1 MSRIVITGGAGLLGL
16 NWAIRKASTYDIHLW
31 LHKKNI
37 NLDGVSSHFIELS
50 DVDAIAKALD
60 FIKPDVVINAA
71 GFTSVYGCE
80 HNPKHS
86 ELSNFIIAKNIAIAT
101 SKRSIKL
108 VQVSTDHLFAGTTS
122 LNNEQSPIKCLNTYD
137 KHKSMAENEALAKHP
152 DALVLRTTFFGWGP
166 SYRRSFSDLILDDMA
181 VGRQVRMFDDV
192 FFTPLDT
199 MHLIDITHELL
210 NLNQRGI
217 INICGGERISK
228 YEFSVKLAAKFDYDP
243 DLIQPIQASRLQ
255 TNLKRPLDLSLADD
269 KLRGIIGGKSVLVDD
284 AIESLKQHKSLRKQ
298 IGRIGQ
304 IIPYGRH
311 YIDDADIEAVT
322 NTLKS
327 GFLTQGP
334 AIPKFE
340 DGICE
345 YTGAKYAVAVSSA
358 TAGLH
363 LAYMALEAEK
373 GRSVL
378 TSPITF
384 VSTANAAH
392 FCGSKA
398 RFADINPCTA
408 NIGLNS
414 VVSALDEY
422 DDIHIVAP
430 VLFSGSADG
439 IPEVSKLAKSKGKFV
454 VEDAAHGL
462 GGSYLCG
469 AKIGSCKYSDCTVFS
484 LHPVKS
490 IAAGEGGI
498 ITTNDENIYR
508 ALLRLRS
515 HGINKNDSPY
525 VNIKDAFTNGEN
537 NLWYYEMT
545 TLGFHYRI
553 TDIQAS
559 LAASQL
565 TKLDLFA
572 TRRRELAHRYSS
584 WIDQHEYF
592 SRAQQVSID
601 HSANH
606 LFTIAID
613 FETIGKTR
621 NNVMKELLSHN
632 IITQVHYIPVVNQPY
647 YATKGISPYDYPHSQ
662 AYYQSTLSIPLY
674 YSLSDDEFNFVLEVL
689 EKVIQ

>member
-1 MSRIVITGGAGLLGL
+1 MSRMVITGGAGLLGL

-37 NLDGVSSHFIELS
+37 NLDGISSHFIELS
-50 DVDAIAKALD
+50 NVDAIAKALD
-60 FIKPDVVINAA
+60 LIKPDVVINAA
-71 GFTSVYGCE
+71 GLTSVYGCE

-86 ELSNFIIAKNIAIAT
+86 ELANFIIAKNIAIAT

-122 LNNEQSPIKCLNTYD
+122 LNNEQSPIKCLNTYA
-137 KHKSMAENEALAKHP
+137 KHKSMAENEVLAKHP
-152 DALVLRTTFFGWGP
+152 DALVLRTTFSDGDHLIGDL
-166 SYRRSFSDLILDDMA
+166 FSDLILDDMA
-181 VGRQVRMFDDV
+181 VGRQVKMFDDV
-192 FFTPLDT
+192 FTPLDT
-199 MHLIDITHELL
+199 SHLIDITHELL

-217 INICGGERISK
+217 INLCGGERISK
-228 YEFSVKLAAKFDYDP
+228 YEFSVKLAAKFGYDP

-284 AIESLKQHKSLRKQ
+284 AIESLKQHKNLRKQ

-311 YIDDADIEAVT
+311 YLDDADIEAVT

-340 DGICE
+340 DGICA

-398 RFADINPCTA
+398 RFADINPSTA
-408 NIGLNS
+408 NIGRSS
-414 VVSALDEY
+414 VASALEEH

-469 AKIGSCKYSDCTVFS
+469 AKIGSCKYSDCTVF
-484 LHPVKS
+484 
-490 IAAGEGGI
+490 
-498 ITTNDENIYR
+498 
-508 ALLRLRS
+508 
-515 HGINKNDSPY
+515 
-525 VNIKDAFTNGEN
+525 F
-537 NLWYYEMT
+537 
-545 TLGFHYRI
+545 
-553 TDIQAS
+553 
-559 LAASQL
+559 
-565 TKLDLFA
+565 
-572 TRRRELAHRYSS
+572 SS
-584 WIDQHEYF
+584 
-592 SRAQQVSID
+592 SC
-601 HSANH
+601 
-606 LFTIAID
+606 
-613 FETIGKTR
+613 
-621 NNVMKELLSHN
+621 
-632 IITQVHYIPVVNQPY
+632 
-647 YATKGISPYDYPHSQ
+647 
-662 AYYQSTLSIPLY
+662 
-674 YSLSDDEFNFVLEVL
+674 
-689 EKVIQ
+689 